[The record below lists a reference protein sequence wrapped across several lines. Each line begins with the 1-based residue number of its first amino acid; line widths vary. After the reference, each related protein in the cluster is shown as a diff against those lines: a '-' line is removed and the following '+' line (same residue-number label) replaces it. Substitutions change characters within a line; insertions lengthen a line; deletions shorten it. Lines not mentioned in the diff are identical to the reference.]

1 MKSLLAIP
9 LVFVAALAH
18 AEAPKP
24 GGDDPIG
31 ARLFPPEL
39 IMKHQRELAV
49 EDKQRDAIVAEV
61 QKTQAQLVPLQWQM
75 QGASEAMAKLLDA
88 PKLDE
93 AKVLAQADKIMGI
106 EREFKRAHLTLL
118 IRLRN
123 LLSETQRARL
133 MELRK
138 EAP

>member
-1 MKSLLAIP
+1 MRLLWIP
-9 LVFVAALAH
+9 ILLVAAVAH
-18 AEAPKP
+18 ADGPAKP
-24 GGDDPIG
+24 GDDPIG

-39 IMKHQRELAV
+39 IMKHQRELGID
-49 EDKQRDAIVAEV
+49 DKQRDTIVAEV
-61 QKTQAQLVPLQWQM
+61 QKTQAQIVPLQWQM

-93 AKVLAQADKIMGI
+93 AKVLAAADKVMAI
-106 EREFKRAHLTLL
+106 ERDFKRAHLTLL
-118 IRLRN
+118 IRIRN
-123 LLSETQRARL
+123 LLTESQRSKL

>member
-1 MKSLLAIP
+1 M
-9 LVFVAALAH
+9 
-18 AEAPKP
+18 
-24 GGDDPIG
+24 
-31 ARLFPPEL
+31 
-39 IMKHQRELAV
+39 
-49 EDKQRDAIVAEV
+49 
-61 QKTQAQLVPLQWQM
+61 
-75 QGASEAMAKLLDA
+75 
-88 PKLDE
+88 
-93 AKVLAQADKIMGI
+93 LAQADKIMGI